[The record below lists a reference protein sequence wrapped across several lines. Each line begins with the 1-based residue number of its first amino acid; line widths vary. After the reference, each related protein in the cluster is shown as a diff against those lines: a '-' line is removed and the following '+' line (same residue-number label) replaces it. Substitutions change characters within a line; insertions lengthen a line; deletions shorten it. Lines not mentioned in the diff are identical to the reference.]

1 MTDSSSPST
10 HSRILIVDDG
20 ATIRMFVRQALEQ
33 AGFIVEEAENGRQAL
48 ELFARTCPDLVLL
61 DVIMPEMDGFRTC
74 AALRQTARGEHLPI
88 VMLTGLE
95 DEASIDRAYEVG
107 ATDFITKP
115 INWVLLGHRV
125 RYLLRASRAIDE
137 VRQSEEAL
145 RQEVHLSTTLVQ
157 VGRDLTSS
165 LATPVI
171 LERLCQLTAVVL
183 GCERSYTLLYQPEQD
198 TYAAVASYG
207 YPSHQKETLKTLS
220 LSGAAVAPFLKRLV
234 CTDLVVQETLE
245 SAEPIPTILLES
257 FTLNTALCLVLRRGN
272 EVIGIHII
280 GSQAPHT
287 TFTPQQQ
294 RLALGIAQFASLA
307 LDNAC
312 LLEQAESATR
322 LKSDFLSTVSHEL
335 RTPLHVILGY
345 NDLLLEQAFG
355 PLTAQQSST
364 LFRLQRSAKELL
376 GMIDNVLQVGRLESN
391 KLPVELQEI
400 TVPTLITQLQTET
413 SDLCDQSEL
422 QFEWQIEE
430 KLPLLLTDV
439 GKLKIVL
446 KNLIGNAVKFTQ
458 KGIVTITAR
467 AQRHGVEIGVSD
479 TGPGIP
485 REDLRAIFDAFR
497 QGGQVLTRQH
507 RGVGLGLYI
516 VRQMLDLLGGSI
528 SVESTVG
535 KGSTFCIWVPQRRST
550 IQSSLFVTNSQPHH
564 QAM

>member
-33 AGFIVEEAENGRQAL
+33 AGFVVEEAENGRHAL

-61 DVIMPEMDGFRTC
+61 DVIMPEMDGFQTC
-74 AALRQTARGEHLPI
+74 AALRRTAQGEHLPI

-125 RYLLRASRAIDE
+125 RYLLRASRAIAE
-137 VRQSEEAL
+137 VRKSEEAL

-171 LERLCQLTAVVL
+171 LERLCQLTTTVL
-183 GCERSYTLLYQPEQD
+183 GCERSYTLLYQPERD

-207 YPSHQKETLKTLS
+207 YPPQQKEMLKTLS
-220 LSGAAVAPFLKRLV
+220 LCGATVAPFLKRLV
-234 CTDLVVQETLE
+234 CTDLVVQETPE
-245 SAEPIPTILLES
+245 SAEPIPAILLES
-257 FTLNTALCLVLRRGN
+257 FTLKTALCLVLRRGS
-272 EVIGIHII
+272 EVIGIHTI

-355 PLTAQQSST
+355 PLTLQQSST
-364 LFRLQRSAKELL
+364 LLRLQRSAKELL

-400 TVPTLITQLQTET
+400 TVPALITQLQIET
-413 SDLCDQSEL
+413 NDLCEQSEL

-446 KNLIGNAVKFTQ
+446 RNLIGNAVKFTQ
-458 KGIVTITAR
+458 KGTITITAR
-467 AQRHGVEIGVSD
+467 AQQYGVEFGVSD

-485 REDLRAIFDAFR
+485 SEDLRAIFDAFR

-516 VRQMLDLLGGSI
+516 VRQMLDLLGGSV

-535 KGSTFCIWVPQRRST
+535 KGSTFYIWIPQRRST
-550 IQSSLFVTNSQPHH
+550 VQSSLFAINSQPHH
-564 QAM
+564 QAT